1 MKQTSDL
8 DSLLANLSSDGQLKE
23 KFGLSYNPFP
33 RSGIAIIDDSD
44 KVLGKLMPLHKDV
57 SRKIVDYITDVINPG
72 SIKKNDGDYLS
83 LIIRGDYGTGKTQ
96 TLMYIKYLLKSIT
109 IEGIRPYVIYI
120 DNPGQK
126 LPELIGSIVEQIG
139 VENFR
144 RYLWNIFMDYLKGN
158 GDVFQEKSPKE
169 MQAMINSIKD
179 DLTSVII
186 PREQTLFDNQTS
198 LGADIFEKQYLNYKV
213 LLDELLNI
221 SKPSQKKE
229 IVKKIKEHMIKCYTG
244 FFKSSVVADY
254 FYDIVS
260 DNLGINKSWD
270 IITSGSSVELNKREV
285 YILKAIVN
293 IVKSEMGYTSF
304 IILVDEFEEIT
315 TERLKPT
322 DIDNYLRN
330 LRSLIDREKNWCSV
344 FAMTGL
350 ALENIKTYSPPLA
363 ARIDDRIV
371 DLQRLDVESCMTLIS
386 NYLSLARDN
395 QDFDISPFTKPA
407 IETLLNTKDKQLAG
421 SPRFVVKTC
430 YMLLQRAAEELD
442 KDGQIDENFVRK
454 HMEGLLKQ

>member
-23 KFGLSYNPFP
+23 KFGLNYNPFP
-33 RSGIAIIDDSD
+33 RSGIAVIDDAD
-44 KVLGKLMPLHKDV
+44 KVLGKLVPLHKDV

-72 SIKKNDGDYLS
+72 SVRKNDGDYLS

-96 TLMYIKYLLKSIT
+96 TLMYIKYLLKSIS

-144 RYLWNIFMDYLKGN
+144 RYLWNIFIAYLKGE
-158 GDVFQEKSPKE
+158 GDVFLEKKPE
-169 MQAMINSIKD
+169 EVHNMVDSIRGD
-179 DLTSVII
+179 IISVIV
-186 PREQTLFDNQTS
+186 PREQTLFENQTFI
-198 LGADIFEKQYLNYKV
+198 GKDIFEKQFLNYKV

-221 SKPSQKKE
+221 SKSGQKKE
-229 IVKKIKEHMIKCYTG
+229 IIKKLKEHMIKCYTG

-270 IITSGSSVELNKREV
+270 IITSGSSAELNKREV

-350 ALENIKTYSPPLA
+350 ALENIRTYSPPLA

-371 DLQRLDVESCMTLIS
+371 DLQRLDVESCTTLIG
-386 NYLSLARDN
+386 NYLSIARDN
-395 QDFDISPFTKPA
+395 HDYDITPFTTSA

-421 SPRFVVKTC
+421 SPRFIVKTC
-430 YMLLQRAAEELD
+430 YMLLQRAAEELEN
-442 KDGQIDENFVRK
+442 GAQIDEDFVRK
-454 HMEGLLKQ
+454 HMDGLLR

>member
-23 KFGLSYNPFP
+23 KFGLNYNPFP
-33 RSGIAIIDDSD
+33 RSGIAVIDDTD
-44 KVLGKLMPLHKDV
+44 KALGKLVPLHKDV
-57 SRKIVDYITDVINPG
+57 SRKIIDYITDVINPG
-72 SIKKNDGDYLS
+72 SVKKNDGDYLS

-96 TLMYIKYLLKSIT
+96 TLMYIKYLLKSIN

-144 RYLWNIFMDYLKGN
+144 RYLWNIFIKYLN
-158 GDVFQEKSPKE
+158 GEGEVFTEKRPEEVSN
-169 MQAMINSIKD
+169 MVDSIRED
-179 DLTSVII
+179 ITSVIL
-186 PREQTLFDNQTS
+186 PREQTLFEPQT
-198 LGADIFEKQYLNYKV
+198 LIDKDLFEKQYLNYKV
-213 LLDELLNI
+213 LLNELLNI
-221 SKPSQKKE
+221 SKSSQKKE
-229 IVKKIKEHMIKCYTG
+229 IIKKLKEHMIKCYTG

-270 IITSGSSVELNKREV
+270 IITSGSSAELNKREV

-293 IVKSEMGYTSF
+293 IVKSEMDYNSF

-350 ALENIKTYSPPLA
+350 ALENIRTYSPPLA

-371 DLQRLDVESCMTLIS
+371 DLQRLDKESCTTLIS
-386 NYLSLARDN
+386 NYLSIAREN
-395 QDFDISPFTKPA
+395 QDYDISPFTISA

-421 SPRFVVKTC
+421 SPRFIVKTC

-442 KDGQIDENFVRK
+442 KGAQIDEEFVRK
-454 HMEGLLKQ
+454 HMDGLLK

>member
-23 KFGLSYNPFP
+23 KFGLNYNPFP
-33 RSGIAIIDDSD
+33 RSGIAVIDDTD
-44 KVLGKLMPLHKDV
+44 KALGKLVPLHKDV
-57 SRKIVDYITDVINPG
+57 SRKIIDYITDVINPG
-72 SIKKNDGDYLS
+72 SVKKNDGDYLS

-96 TLMYIKYLLKSIT
+96 TLMYIKYLLKSIN

-144 RYLWNIFMDYLKGN
+144 RYLWNIFIKYLN
-158 GDVFQEKSPKE
+158 GEGEVFTEKRPE
-169 MQAMINSIKD
+169 EVTNMVDSIRED
-179 DLTSVII
+179 ITSVIL
-186 PREQTLFDNQTS
+186 PREQTLFEPQT
-198 LGADIFEKQYLNYKV
+198 LIDKNLFEKQYLNYKV
-213 LLDELLNI
+213 LLNELLNI
-221 SKPSQKKE
+221 SKSSQKKE
-229 IVKKIKEHMIKCYTG
+229 IIKKLKEHMIKCYTG

-270 IITSGSSVELNKREV
+270 IITSGSSAELNKREV

-293 IVKSEMGYTSF
+293 IVKSEMDYNSF

-322 DIDNYLRN
+322 DIDNYF
-330 LRSLIDREKNWCSV
+330 K
-344 FAMTGL
+344 
-350 ALENIKTYSPPLA
+350 
-363 ARIDDRIV
+363 
-371 DLQRLDVESCMTLIS
+371 
-386 NYLSLARDN
+386 
-395 QDFDISPFTKPA
+395 
-407 IETLLNTKDKQLAG
+407 KQ
-421 SPRFVVKTC
+421 K
-430 YMLLQRAAEELD
+430 
-442 KDGQIDENFVRK
+442 
-454 HMEGLLKQ
+454 

>member
-23 KFGLSYNPFP
+23 KFGLNYNPFP
-33 RSGIAIIDDSD
+33 RSGIAVIDDTD
-44 KVLGKLMPLHKDV
+44 KALGKLVPLHKDV
-57 SRKIVDYITDVINPG
+57 SRKIIDYITDVINPG
-72 SIKKNDGDYLS
+72 SVKKNDGDYLS

-96 TLMYIKYLLKSIT
+96 TLMYIKYLLKSIN

-144 RYLWNIFMDYLKGN
+144 RYLWNIFIKYLN
-158 GDVFQEKSPKE
+158 GEGEVFSEKRSE
-169 MQAMINSIKD
+169 EVSNMVDSIRED
-179 DLTSVII
+179 ITSVIL
-186 PREQTLFDNQTS
+186 PREQTLFEPQT
-198 LGADIFEKQYLNYKV
+198 LIDKDLFEKQYLNYKV
-213 LLDELLNI
+213 LLNELLNI
-221 SKPSQKKE
+221 SKSSQKKE
-229 IVKKIKEHMIKCYTG
+229 IIKKLKEHMIKCYTG

-270 IITSGSSVELNKREV
+270 IITSGSSAELNKREV

-293 IVKSEMGYTSF
+293 IVKSEMDYNSF

-350 ALENIKTYSPPLA
+350 ALENIRTYSPPLA

-371 DLQRLDVESCMTLIS
+371 DLQRLDKESCTTLIS
-386 NYLSLARDN
+386 NYLSIAREN
-395 QDFDISPFTKPA
+395 QDYDISPFTISA

-421 SPRFVVKTC
+421 SPRFIVKTC

-442 KDGQIDENFVRK
+442 KGAQIDEEFVRK
-454 HMEGLLKQ
+454 HMDGLLK

>member
-23 KFGLSYNPFP
+23 KFGLNYNPFP
-33 RSGIAIIDDSD
+33 RSGIAVIDDTD
-44 KVLGKLMPLHKDV
+44 KALGKLVPLHKDV
-57 SRKIVDYITDVINPG
+57 SRKIIDYITDVINPG
-72 SIKKNDGDYLS
+72 SVKKNDGDYLS

-96 TLMYIKYLLKSIT
+96 TLMYIKYLLKSIN

-144 RYLWNIFMDYLKGN
+144 RYLWNIFIKYLN
-158 GDVFQEKSPKE
+158 GEGEVFTEKKPEEVSN
-169 MQAMINSIKD
+169 MVDSIRED
-179 DLTSVII
+179 ITSVIL
-186 PREQTLFDNQTS
+186 PREQTLFEPQT
-198 LGADIFEKQYLNYKV
+198 LIDKNLFEKQYLNYKV
-213 LLDELLNI
+213 LLNELLNI
-221 SKPSQKKE
+221 SKSSQKKE
-229 IVKKIKEHMIKCYTG
+229 IIKKLKEHMIKCYTG

-270 IITSGSSVELNKREV
+270 IITSGSSAELNKREV

-293 IVKSEMGYTSF
+293 IVKSEMDYNSF

-350 ALENIKTYSPPLA
+350 ALENIRTYSPPLA

-371 DLQRLDVESCMTLIS
+371 DLQRLDKESCTTLIS
-386 NYLSLARDN
+386 NYLSIAREN
-395 QDFDISPFTKPA
+395 QDYDISPFTISA
-407 IETLLNTKDKQLAG
+407 IETILNTKDKQLAG
-421 SPRFVVKTC
+421 SPRFIVKTC

-442 KDGQIDENFVRK
+442 KGAQIDEEFVRK
-454 HMEGLLKQ
+454 HMDGLLK

>member
-23 KFGLSYNPFP
+23 KFGLNYNPFP
-33 RSGIAIIDDSD
+33 RSGISVIDDTD
-44 KVLGKLMPLHKDV
+44 KALGKLVPLHKDV
-57 SRKIVDYITDVINPG
+57 SRKIIDYITDVINPG
-72 SIKKNDGDYLS
+72 SVKKNDGDYLS

-96 TLMYIKYLLKSIT
+96 TLMYIKYLLKSIN

-144 RYLWNIFMDYLKGN
+144 RYLWNIFIKYLN
-158 GDVFQEKSPKE
+158 GEGEVFTEKRPEEVSN
-169 MQAMINSIKD
+169 MVDSIRED
-179 DLTSVII
+179 ITSVIL
-186 PREQTLFDNQTS
+186 PREQTLFEPQT
-198 LGADIFEKQYLNYKV
+198 LIDKDLFEKQYLNYKV
-213 LLDELLNI
+213 LLNELLNI
-221 SKPSQKKE
+221 SKSSQKKE
-229 IVKKIKEHMIKCYTG
+229 IIKKLKEHMIKCYTG

-270 IITSGSSVELNKREV
+270 IITSGSSAELNKREV

-293 IVKSEMGYTSF
+293 IVKSEMDYNSF

-350 ALENIKTYSPPLA
+350 ALENIRTYSPPLA

-371 DLQRLDVESCMTLIS
+371 DLQRLDKESCITLIS
-386 NYLSLARDN
+386 NYLSIAREN
-395 QDFDISPFTKPA
+395 QDYDISPFTISA

-421 SPRFVVKTC
+421 SPRFIVKTC

-442 KDGQIDENFVRK
+442 KGAQIDEEFVRK
-454 HMEGLLKQ
+454 HMDGLLK

>member
-23 KFGLSYNPFP
+23 KFGLNYNPFP
-33 RSGIAIIDDSD
+33 RSGIAVIDDTD
-44 KVLGKLMPLHKDV
+44 KALGKLVPLHKDV
-57 SRKIVDYITDVINPG
+57 SRKIIDYITDVINPG
-72 SIKKNDGDYLS
+72 SVKKNDGDYLS

-96 TLMYIKYLLKSIT
+96 TLMYIKYLLKSIN

-144 RYLWNIFMDYLKGN
+144 RYLWNIFIKYLN
-158 GDVFQEKSPKE
+158 GEGEVFTEKRPE
-169 MQAMINSIKD
+169 EVTNMVDSIRED
-179 DLTSVII
+179 ITSVIL
-186 PREQTLFDNQTS
+186 PREQTLFEPQT
-198 LGADIFEKQYLNYKV
+198 LIDKNLFEKQYLNYKV
-213 LLDELLNI
+213 LLNELLNI
-221 SKPSQKKE
+221 SKSSQKKE
-229 IVKKIKEHMIKCYTG
+229 IIKKLKEHMIKCYTG

-270 IITSGSSVELNKREV
+270 IITSGSSAELNKREV

-293 IVKSEMGYTSF
+293 IVKSEMDYNSF

-350 ALENIKTYSPPLA
+350 ALENIRTYSPPLA

-371 DLQRLDVESCMTLIS
+371 DLQRLDVESCTMLIS
-386 NYLSLARDN
+386 NYLSIARDN
-395 QDFDISPFTKPA
+395 QDHNISPFTIPA

-442 KDGQIDENFVRK
+442 PGAQIDEGFVRN
-454 HMEGLLKQ
+454 HMEGLLK

>member
-23 KFGLSYNPFP
+23 KFGLNYNPFP
-33 RSGIAIIDDSD
+33 RSGIAVIDDTD
-44 KVLGKLMPLHKDV
+44 KALGKLVPLHKDV
-57 SRKIVDYITDVINPG
+57 SRKIIDYITDVINPG
-72 SIKKNDGDYLS
+72 SVKKNDGDYLS

-96 TLMYIKYLLKSIT
+96 TLMYIKYLLKSIN

-144 RYLWNIFMDYLKGN
+144 RYLWNIFIKYLN
-158 GDVFQEKSPKE
+158 GEGEVFTEKKPEEVSN
-169 MQAMINSIKD
+169 MVDSIRED
-179 DLTSVII
+179 ITSVIL
-186 PREQTLFDNQTS
+186 PREQTLFEPQT
-198 LGADIFEKQYLNYKV
+198 LIDKNLFEKQYLNYKV
-213 LLDELLNI
+213 LLNELLNI
-221 SKPSQKKE
+221 SKSSQKKE
-229 IVKKIKEHMIKCYTG
+229 IIKKLKEHMIKCYTG

-270 IITSGSSVELNKREV
+270 IITSGSSAELNKREV

-293 IVKSEMGYTSF
+293 IVKSEMDYNSF

-350 ALENIKTYSPPLA
+350 ALENIRTYSPPLA

-371 DLQRLDVESCMTLIS
+371 DLQRLDKESCTTLIS
-386 NYLSLARDN
+386 NYLSIAREN
-395 QDFDISPFTKPA
+395 QDYDISPFTISA
-407 IETLLNTKDKQLAG
+407 IETLLDTKDKQLAG
-421 SPRFVVKTC
+421 SPRFIVKTC

-442 KDGQIDENFVRK
+442 KGAQIDEEFVRK
-454 HMEGLLKQ
+454 HMDGLLK

>member
-23 KFGLSYNPFP
+23 KFGLNYNPFP
-33 RSGIAIIDDSD
+33 RSGIAVIDDTD
-44 KVLGKLMPLHKDV
+44 KALGKLVPLHKDV
-57 SRKIVDYITDVINPG
+57 SRKIIDYITDVINPG
-72 SIKKNDGDYLS
+72 SVKKNDGDYLS

-96 TLMYIKYLLKSIT
+96 TLMYIKYLLKAIN

-144 RYLWNIFMDYLKGN
+144 RYLWNIFIKYLN
-158 GDVFQEKSPKE
+158 GEGEVFTEKKHEEVSN
-169 MQAMINSIKD
+169 MVDSIRED
-179 DLTSVII
+179 ITSVIL
-186 PREQTLFDNQTS
+186 PREQTLFEPKTLIDKN
-198 LGADIFEKQYLNYKV
+198 LFEKQYLNYKV
-213 LLDELLNI
+213 LLNELLSI
-221 SKPSQKKE
+221 SKSSQKKE
-229 IVKKIKEHMIKCYTG
+229 IVKKLKEHMIKCYTG

-270 IITSGSSVELNKREV
+270 IITSGSSAELNKREV

-293 IVKSEMGYTSF
+293 IVKSEMDYNSF

-350 ALENIKTYSPPLA
+350 ALENIRTYSPPLA

-371 DLQRLDVESCMTLIS
+371 DLQRLDKESCTTLIS
-386 NYLSLARDN
+386 NYLSIARED
-395 QDFDISPFTKPA
+395 QDCNISPFTISA

-442 KDGQIDENFVRK
+442 ASAQIDEEFVRN
-454 HMEGLLKQ
+454 HMKGLLK

>member
-1 MKQTSDL
+1 MKRASDL
-8 DSLLANLSSDGQLKE
+8 DSLLANLSCEGQLKE
-23 KFGLSYNPFP
+23 KFGLHYNPFP

-44 KVLGKLMPLHKDV
+44 KVLGMLAPLHKDV
-57 SRKIVDYITDVINPG
+57 SRKIVDYITDIINPD
-72 SIKKNDGDYLS
+72 SIKKNNGDYLS

-109 IEGIRPYVIYI
+109 VEGIRPYVIYI

-144 RYLWNIFMDYLKGN
+144 RYLWNIFMEYLKGN
-158 GDVFQEKSPKE
+158 GDVFLEKSSE
-169 MQAMINSIKD
+169 EIHTMVNSIKE
-179 DLTSVII
+179 DLMSVII
-186 PREQTLFDNQTS
+186 PKEQTLFDNQTYI
-198 LGADIFEKQYLNYKV
+198 GEDIFDKQYLNYKV
-213 LLDELLNI
+213 LLDALLKI
-221 SKPSQKKE
+221 SKTGQKKE

-270 IITSGSSVELNKREV
+270 IITSGSSADLNKREV

-293 IVKSEMGYTSF
+293 IVKKEMGYTSF

-315 TERLKPT
+315 TERLKST

-350 ALENIKTYSPPLA
+350 ALENIKTFSPPLA

-371 DLQRLDVESCMTLIS
+371 DLQRLDVDSCVTLIS
-386 NYLSLARDN
+386 NYLLLARDN
-395 QDFDISPFTKPA
+395 NEYDISPFTVHA
-407 IETLLNTKDKQLAG
+407 IETLLNTKDKQLSG
-421 SPRFVVKTC
+421 SPRFVVKAC

-442 KDGQIDENFVRK
+442 KDAKIDENFVHK

>member
-23 KFGLSYNPFP
+23 KFGLNYNPFP
-33 RSGIAIIDDSD
+33 RSGIAVIDDTD
-44 KVLGKLMPLHKDV
+44 KALGKLVPLHKDV
-57 SRKIVDYITDVINPG
+57 SRKIIDYITDVINPG
-72 SIKKNDGDYLS
+72 SVKKNDGDYLS

-96 TLMYIKYLLKSIT
+96 TLMYIKYLLKAIN

-144 RYLWNIFMDYLKGN
+144 RYLWNIFIKYLN
-158 GDVFQEKSPKE
+158 GEGEVFTEKKHEEVSN
-169 MQAMINSIKD
+169 MVDSIRED
-179 DLTSVII
+179 ITSVIL
-186 PREQTLFDNQTS
+186 PREQTLFEPKTLIDKD
-198 LGADIFEKQYLNYKV
+198 LFEKQYLNYKV
-213 LLDELLNI
+213 LLNELLSI
-221 SKPSQKKE
+221 SKSSQKKE
-229 IVKKIKEHMIKCYTG
+229 IVKKLKEHMIKCYTG

-270 IITSGSSVELNKREV
+270 IITSGSSAELNKREV

-293 IVKSEMGYTSF
+293 IVKSEMDYNSF

-350 ALENIKTYSPPLA
+350 ALENIRTYSPPLA
-363 ARIDDRIV
+363 ARIDNRIV
-371 DLQRLDVESCMTLIS
+371 DLQRLDKESCTTLIS
-386 NYLSLARDN
+386 NYLSIARED
-395 QDFDISPFTKPA
+395 QDCNISPFTISA

-442 KDGQIDENFVRK
+442 ASAHIDEEFVRN
-454 HMEGLLKQ
+454 HMEGLLK

>member
-23 KFGLSYNPFP
+23 KFGLNYNPFP
-33 RSGIAIIDDSD
+33 RSGIAVIDDTD
-44 KVLGKLMPLHKDV
+44 KALGKLVPLHKDV
-57 SRKIVDYITDVINPG
+57 SRKIIDYITDVINPG
-72 SIKKNDGDYLS
+72 SVKKNDGDYLS

-96 TLMYIKYLLKSIT
+96 TLMYIKYLLKSIN

-144 RYLWNIFMDYLKGN
+144 RYLWNIFIKYLN
-158 GDVFQEKSPKE
+158 GEGEVFTE
-169 MQAMINSIKD
+169 MKPEEVSNMVDSIRED
-179 DLTSVII
+179 ITSVIL
-186 PREQTLFDNQTS
+186 PREQTLFEPQT
-198 LGADIFEKQYLNYKV
+198 LIDKNLFEKQYLNYKV
-213 LLDELLNI
+213 LLNELLNI
-221 SKPSQKKE
+221 SKSSQKKE
-229 IVKKIKEHMIKCYTG
+229 IIKKLKEHMIKCYTG

-270 IITSGSSVELNKREV
+270 IITSGSSAELNKREV

-293 IVKSEMGYTSF
+293 IVKSEMDYNSF

-350 ALENIKTYSPPLA
+350 ALENIRTYSPPLA

-371 DLQRLDVESCMTLIS
+371 DLQRLDKESCTTLIS
-386 NYLSLARDN
+386 NYLSIAREN
-395 QDFDISPFTKPA
+395 QDYDISPFTISA
-407 IETLLNTKDKQLAG
+407 IETLLDTKDKQLAG
-421 SPRFVVKTC
+421 SPRFIVKTC

-442 KDGQIDENFVRK
+442 KGAQIDEEFVRK
-454 HMEGLLKQ
+454 HMDGLLK

>member
-23 KFGLSYNPFP
+23 KFGLNYNPFP
-33 RSGIAIIDDSD
+33 RSGIAVIDDTD
-44 KVLGKLMPLHKDV
+44 KALGKLVPLRKDV
-57 SRKIVDYITDVINPG
+57 SRKIIDYITDVINPG
-72 SIKKNDGDYLS
+72 SVKKNDGDYLS

-96 TLMYIKYLLKSIT
+96 TLMYIKYLLKSIN

-144 RYLWNIFMDYLKGN
+144 RYLWNIFIKYLN
-158 GDVFQEKSPKE
+158 GEGEVFTEKKPEEVSN
-169 MQAMINSIKD
+169 MVDSIRED
-179 DLTSVII
+179 ITSVIL
-186 PREQTLFDNQTS
+186 PREQTLFEPQT
-198 LGADIFEKQYLNYKV
+198 LIDKNLFEKQYLNYKV
-213 LLDELLNI
+213 LLNELLNI
-221 SKPSQKKE
+221 SKSSQKKE
-229 IVKKIKEHMIKCYTG
+229 IIKKLKEHMIKCYTG

-270 IITSGSSVELNKREV
+270 IITSGSSAELNKREV

-293 IVKSEMGYTSF
+293 IVKSEMDYNSF

-350 ALENIKTYSPPLA
+350 ALENIRTYSPPLA

-371 DLQRLDVESCMTLIS
+371 DLQRLDKESCTTLIS
-386 NYLSLARDN
+386 NYLSIAREN
-395 QDFDISPFTKPA
+395 QDYDISPFTISA
-407 IETLLNTKDKQLAG
+407 IETLLDTKDKQLAG
-421 SPRFVVKTC
+421 SPRFIVKTC

-442 KDGQIDENFVRK
+442 KGAQIDEEFVRK
-454 HMEGLLKQ
+454 HMDGLLK

>member
-23 KFGLSYNPFP
+23 KFGLNYNPFP
-33 RSGIAIIDDSD
+33 RSGIAVIDDTD
-44 KVLGKLMPLHKDV
+44 KALGKLVPLHKDV
-57 SRKIVDYITDVINPG
+57 SRKIIDYITDVINPG
-72 SIKKNDGDYLS
+72 SVKKNDGDYLS

-96 TLMYIKYLLKSIT
+96 TLLYIKYLLKSIN

-144 RYLWNIFMDYLKGN
+144 RYLWNIFIKYLN
-158 GDVFQEKSPKE
+158 GEGEVFTEKKPEEVSN
-169 MQAMINSIKD
+169 MVDSIRED
-179 DLTSVII
+179 ITSVIL
-186 PREQTLFDNQTS
+186 PREQTLFEPQT
-198 LGADIFEKQYLNYKV
+198 LIDKNLFEKQYLNYKV
-213 LLDELLNI
+213 LLNELLNI
-221 SKPSQKKE
+221 SKSSQKKE
-229 IVKKIKEHMIKCYTG
+229 IIKKLKEHMIKCYTG

-270 IITSGSSVELNKREV
+270 IITSGSSAELNKREV

-293 IVKSEMGYTSF
+293 IVKSEMDYNSF

-350 ALENIKTYSPPLA
+350 ALENIRTYSPPLA

-371 DLQRLDVESCMTLIS
+371 DLQRLDKESCTTLIS
-386 NYLSLARDN
+386 NYLSIAREN
-395 QDFDISPFTKPA
+395 QDYDISPFTISA

-421 SPRFVVKTC
+421 SPRFIVKTC

-442 KDGQIDENFVRK
+442 KGAQIDEEFVRK
-454 HMEGLLKQ
+454 HMDGLLK

>member
-1 MKQTSDL
+1 MKQSSDL
-8 DSLLANLSSDGQLKE
+8 DSLLANLSNDGQLKA
-23 KFGLSYNPFP
+23 KFGLNYNPFP
-33 RSGIAIIDDSD
+33 RSGIAIIDESD
-44 KVLGKLMPLHKDV
+44 QVMGKLVPLYKNV
-57 SRKIVDYITDVINPG
+57 SRKIVDYITDVINP
-72 SIKKNDGDYLS
+72 STTQKNDGDYLS

-96 TLMYIKYLLKSIT
+96 TLMYIKYLLRSINV
-109 IEGIRPYVIYI
+109 EGIRPYVIYI

-144 RYLWNIFMDYLKGN
+144 RFLWNIFLDYLNGKGEVFLEKN
-158 GDVFQEKSPKE
+158 DNEIIAMLEAIRGD
-169 MQAMINSIKD
+169 I
-179 DLTSVII
+179 LSVIL
-186 PREQTLFDNQTS
+186 PREQTLFDHQTS
-198 LGADIFEKQYLNYKV
+198 LDAGIFEKQYLNYKL

-229 IVKKIKEHMIKCYTG
+229 IVKKLKEHMIKCYTG

-285 YILKAIVN
+285 YILKAIVS
-293 IVKSEMGYTSF
+293 IVKREMGYTSF

-350 ALENIKTYSPPLA
+350 ALENIRTYSPPLA

-371 DLQRLDVESCMTLIS
+371 DLQPLDKESCCTLIS
-386 NYLSLARDN
+386 NYLSLAREN
-395 QDFDISPFTKPA
+395 SEYNIYPFSNSA
-407 IETLLNTKDKQLAG
+407 VETLLNTRDKQLAG
-421 SPRFVVKTC
+421 APRFIVKAC
-430 YMLLQRAAEELD
+430 YMLLQRAVEELNT
-442 KDGQIDENFVRK
+442 GAIIDDEFVRK
-454 HMEGLLKQ
+454 HMVGLLK

>member
-23 KFGLSYNPFP
+23 KFGLNYNPFP
-33 RSGIAIIDDSD
+33 RSGIAVIDDTD
-44 KVLGKLMPLHKDV
+44 KALGKLVPLHKDV
-57 SRKIVDYITDVINPG
+57 SRKIIDYITDVINPG
-72 SIKKNDGDYLS
+72 SVKKNDGDYLS

-96 TLMYIKYLLKSIT
+96 TLMYIKYLLKSIN

-144 RYLWNIFMDYLKGN
+144 RYLWNIFIKYLN
-158 GDVFQEKSPKE
+158 GEGEVFTEKKPEEVSN
-169 MQAMINSIKD
+169 MVDSIRED
-179 DLTSVII
+179 ITSVIL
-186 PREQTLFDNQTS
+186 PREQTLFEPQT
-198 LGADIFEKQYLNYKV
+198 LIDKNLFEKQYLNYKV
-213 LLDELLNI
+213 LLNELLNI
-221 SKPSQKKE
+221 SKSSQKKE
-229 IVKKIKEHMIKCYTG
+229 IIKKLKEHMIKCYTG

-270 IITSGSSVELNKREV
+270 IITSGSSAELNKREV

-293 IVKSEMGYTSF
+293 IVKSEMDYNSF

-350 ALENIKTYSPPLA
+350 ALENIRTYSPPLA

-371 DLQRLDVESCMTLIS
+371 DLQRLDKESCTTLIS
-386 NYLSLARDN
+386 NYLSIAREN
-395 QDFDISPFTKPA
+395 QDYDISPFTISA

-421 SPRFVVKTC
+421 SPRFIVKTC

-442 KDGQIDENFVRK
+442 KGAQIDEEFVRK
-454 HMEGLLKQ
+454 HMDGLLK

>member
-23 KFGLSYNPFP
+23 KFGLNYNPFP
-33 RSGIAIIDDSD
+33 RSGIAVIDDTD
-44 KVLGKLMPLHKDV
+44 KALGKLVPLHKDV
-57 SRKIVDYITDVINPG
+57 SRKIIDYITDVINPG
-72 SIKKNDGDYLS
+72 SVKKNDGDYLS

-96 TLMYIKYLLKSIT
+96 TLMYIKYLLKSIN

-144 RYLWNIFMDYLKGN
+144 RYLWNIFIKYLN
-158 GDVFQEKSPKE
+158 GEGEVFTEKKPEEVSN
-169 MQAMINSIKD
+169 MVDSIRED
-179 DLTSVII
+179 ITSVIL
-186 PREQTLFDNQTS
+186 PREQTLFEPQT
-198 LGADIFEKQYLNYKV
+198 LIDKNLFEKQYLNYKV
-213 LLDELLNI
+213 LLNELLNI
-221 SKPSQKKE
+221 SKSSQKKE
-229 IVKKIKEHMIKCYTG
+229 IVKKLKEHMIKCYTG

-270 IITSGSSVELNKREV
+270 IITSGSSAELNKREV

-293 IVKSEMGYTSF
+293 IVKSEMDYNSF

-350 ALENIKTYSPPLA
+350 ALENIRTYSPPLA

-371 DLQRLDVESCMTLIS
+371 DLQRLDKESCTTLIS
-386 NYLSLARDN
+386 NYLSIARED
-395 QDFDISPFTKPA
+395 QDCNISPFTISA

-442 KDGQIDENFVRK
+442 AGAQIDEEFVRN
-454 HMEGLLKQ
+454 HMEGLLK

>member
-23 KFGLSYNPFP
+23 KFGLNYNPFP
-33 RSGIAIIDDSD
+33 RSGIAVIDDTD
-44 KVLGKLMPLHKDV
+44 KALGKLVPLHKDV
-57 SRKIVDYITDVINPG
+57 SRKIIDYITDVINPG
-72 SIKKNDGDYLS
+72 SVKKNDGDYLS

-96 TLMYIKYLLKSIT
+96 TLMYIKYLLKSIN

-144 RYLWNIFMDYLKGN
+144 RYLWNIFIKYLN
-158 GDVFQEKSPKE
+158 GEGEVFTEKKPEEVSN
-169 MQAMINSIKD
+169 MVDSIRED
-179 DLTSVII
+179 ITSVIL
-186 PREQTLFDNQTS
+186 PREQTLFEPKTLIDKN
-198 LGADIFEKQYLNYKV
+198 LFEKQYLNYKV
-213 LLDELLNI
+213 LLNELLNI
-221 SKPSQKKE
+221 SKSSQKKE
-229 IVKKIKEHMIKCYTG
+229 IIKKLKEHMIKCYTG

-270 IITSGSSVELNKREV
+270 IITSGSSAELNKREV

-293 IVKSEMGYTSF
+293 IVKSEMDYNSF

-350 ALENIKTYSPPLA
+350 ALENIRTYSPPLA

-371 DLQRLDVESCMTLIS
+371 DLQRLDKESCTTLIS
-386 NYLSLARDN
+386 NYLSIAREN
-395 QDFDISPFTKPA
+395 QDYDISPFTISA

-421 SPRFVVKTC
+421 SPRFIVKTC

-442 KDGQIDENFVRK
+442 KGAQIDEEFVRK
-454 HMEGLLKQ
+454 HMDGLLK